1 MAVTNTE
8 TFTNPRDSLPNVYTN
23 VTAREIDFTSRFGR
37 NVKALMDI
45 LGITRAIKK
54 ENGTRLASYVTDVVL
69 ESGDVDPGCV
79 IPYSKYKV
87 TETLLGD
94 VSIEKFAKAVPIE
107 DVKTYGAEVA
117 IQKSDDA
124 FLMKLQNLVTG
135 RFYTHLLDDT
145 AALTETYSTF
155 QMAVSMAIGLVKDKF
170 QTLERD
176 VTEVVV
182 FANTL
187 DTYAYLGDAKISTQT
202 AFGVEY
208 LKNFLGAST
217 LFISSKIPQGKVVAI
232 PVENIDLYYVDPAD
246 SDYARL
252 GLEYTTDG
260 DTNFIGFH
268 AQGNYS
274 TAVGETYAL
283 LGMTLWTEIADG
295 VAIATISAN
304 PSQD

>member
-1 MAVTNTE
+1 MSASNVE
-8 TFTNPRDSLPNVYTN
+8 TLTNPRDSLPNTYTN

-37 NVKALMDI
+37 NVRALMDI

-54 ENGTRLASYVTDVVL
+54 ENGTRLASYVTDVTL
-69 ESGDVDPGCV
+69 ESGNVNPGCV

-94 VSIEKFAKAVPIE
+94 VTIEKFAKAVPIE
-107 DVKTYGAEVA
+107 DVKTYGAEIA

-124 FLMKLQNLVTG
+124 FLVKLQNLVTG
-135 RFYTHLLDDT
+135 RFYNHLLDDT
-145 AALTETYSTF
+145 AALTETYATY
-155 QMAVSMAIGLVKDKF
+155 QMAVSMAIGMVRDKF
-170 QTLERD
+170 QSLERD
-176 VTEVVV
+176 VTDVVV

-187 DTYAYLGDAKISTQT
+187 DTYAYLGGQGLSTQT
-202 AFGVEY
+202 EFGLEY
-208 LKNFLGAST
+208 LKDFLGARV
-217 LFISSKIPQGKVVAI
+217 LFASNKIPRGKVVAI

-260 DTNFIGFH
+260 VTNFIGFH

-295 VAIATISAN
+295 VAIVTISSN